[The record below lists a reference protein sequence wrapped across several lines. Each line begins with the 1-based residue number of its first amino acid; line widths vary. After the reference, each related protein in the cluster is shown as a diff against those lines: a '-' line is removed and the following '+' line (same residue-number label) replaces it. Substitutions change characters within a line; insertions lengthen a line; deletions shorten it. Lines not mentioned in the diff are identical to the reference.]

1 MKTFCFFGES
11 FHFDI
16 DMAVLVLYNGNGGD
30 IMELIER
37 NDYLDWLEK
46 YRDKKVIKV
55 ITGLRRAGKS
65 TIFDLYINR
74 LIKSGVGV
82 ERIVKINFEE
92 LENETLRDRTV
103 LYNYIM
109 QKYDSR
115 DKLYVFLD
123 EVQRVDGF
131 EEAVDSLFVKD
142 GVDLYITG
150 SNAKFLSS
158 EIATLLTGRY
168 VEINVLPLSFK
179 EYYGHF
185 GKGGKD
191 KRELFMDYI
200 TFGALPGIFMFD
212 NGSAEQR
219 EYTESVY
226 KTVLEKDVLLRNSA
240 ASKQLVENILSYLVY
255 NIGCLT
261 SVKRIADTL
270 NSNGTKVAYNTVA
283 KYFETL
289 QDCFFVYKAD
299 RYDVT
304 GKEYL
309 KMINKYYITDFGFKY
324 YILNNK
330 TLELSQILENLVFLE
345 LKRRRYKIATGKVAE
360 KEVDFV
366 IKDGSDGIKYVQV
379 AVTVM
384 PEDKLKQ
391 ELRPFYEVKDN
402 YSKFII
408 TLDDF
413 YVKDHDGI
421 TTVNALDFLLGKEL
435 SS

>member
-1 MKTFCFFGES
+1 
-11 FHFDI
+11 
-16 DMAVLVLYNGNGGD
+16 MAVLVLYNGNGGD

-179 EYYGHF
+179 
-185 GKGGKD
+185 
-191 KRELFMDYI
+191 
-200 TFGALPGIFMFD
+200 
-212 NGSAEQR
+212 
-219 EYTESVY
+219 
-226 KTVLEKDVLLRNSA
+226 
-240 ASKQLVENILSYLVY
+240 
-255 NIGCLT
+255 
-261 SVKRIADTL
+261 
-270 NSNGTKVAYNTVA
+270 
-283 KYFETL
+283 
-289 QDCFFVYKAD
+289 
-299 RYDVT
+299 
-304 GKEYL
+304 
-309 KMINKYYITDFGFKY
+309 
-324 YILNNK
+324 
-330 TLELSQILENLVFLE
+330 
-345 LKRRRYKIATGKVAE
+345 
-360 KEVDFV
+360 
-366 IKDGSDGIKYVQV
+366 
-379 AVTVM
+379 
-384 PEDKLKQ
+384 
-391 ELRPFYEVKDN
+391 
-402 YSKFII
+402 
-408 TLDDF
+408 
-413 YVKDHDGI
+413 
-421 TTVNALDFLLGKEL
+421 
-435 SS
+435 